1 MALTDT
7 SHSELTY
14 SIARMSG
21 YFGSIATNENIP
33 GKIRIRMFEKL
44 IEEFTTL
51 DPQGD
56 LSQRWIAEWKE
67 EIKKIQAQVREENL
81 ASKSF

>member
-7 SHSELTY
+7 SISELTY

-21 YFGSIATNENIP
+21 YFGSMAQNDNIP
-33 GKIRIRMFEKL
+33 ARIRIRMFEKL
-44 IEEFTTL
+44 IEEFTIL

-56 LSQRWIAEWKE
+56 VSQGWIAEWKK
-67 EIKKIQAQVREENL
+67 EIEKIQNEGL
-81 ASKSF
+81 ASKDF

>member
-7 SHSELTY
+7 SISELTY

-21 YFGSIATNENIP
+21 YFGSMAQNDNIP
-33 GKIRIRMFEKL
+33 GRIRIRMFEKL
-44 IEEFTTL
+44 IEEFTIL

-56 LSQRWIAEWKE
+56 VSQGWIAEWKK
-67 EIKKIQAQVREENL
+67 EIEKIQNEGL
-81 ASKSF
+81 AFKDF

>member
-7 SHSELTY
+7 SISELTY

-21 YFGSIATNENIP
+21 YFGAVATNENIP
-33 GKIRIRMFEKL
+33 GRIRIRMFEKL
-44 IEEFTTL
+44 IEEFTIL

-56 LSQRWIAEWKE
+56 LSQKWIAEWKK
-67 EIKKIQAQVREENL
+67 EIEKIQNEGL
-81 ASKSF
+81 AFKDF

>member
-7 SHSELTY
+7 SISELTY

-21 YFGSIATNENIP
+21 YFGSMAQNDNIP
-33 GKIRIRMFEKL
+33 GRIRIRMFEKL
-44 IEEFTTL
+44 IEEFTIL

-56 LSQRWIAEWKE
+56 VSQGWIAEWKK
-67 EIKKIQAQVREENL
+67 EIEKIQNEGL
-81 ASKSF
+81 ALKDF